1 MDPATEIFEKYRSKL
16 FHLAYGMTGRV
27 ALSED
32 IVQEAYIRWKKSDL
46 DSVRSHWS
54 YLSTIVSNLCLDEL
68 KSAKNKRRTY
78 VGPDLPEPIMKSD
91 KTPTDHAAE
100 VSDMLSM
107 AMMVLLKKL
116 TPVQRAVFLLREV
129 FDYDYASIARIIK
142 KSESHS
148 RKIAQRAREIVRD
161 REPRFEPDKNEQEQL
176 LKSMMQAIQQG
187 EIQQLEQLLAEEAIL
202 YSDGGGKVTAAR
214 KPILGAGNIASFMLG
229 LTKQAP
235 GNMRVEFNTVNGRP
249 GVIVY
254 YGDRLQSVWSF
265 YIDGGKVKEMYVVL
279 NPEKLQHV
287 SNM

>member
-1 MDPATEIFEKYRSKL
+1 MDTATEIFEKYRSKL

-46 DSVRSHWS
+46 DAVRSHWS

-68 KSAKNKRRTY
+68 KSAKNKRRSY
-78 VGPDLPEPIMKSD
+78 VGPDLPEPIMKSG
-91 KTPTDHAAE
+91 KTRTDHAAE

-129 FDYDYASIARIIK
+129 FDYDYASIARIIQK
-142 KSESHS
+142 TESNC

-161 REPRFEPDKNEQEQL
+161 REPRFEPDKSEQEQL

-187 EIQQLEQLLAEEAIL
+187 EIDQLEQLLAKEAIL

-235 GNMRVEFNTVNGRP
+235 GNMRAEFDTVNGRP

-279 NPEKLQHV
+279 NPEKLQHIRDL
-287 SNM
+287 